1 MKLKLPW
8 TVFENALVPIVAVTL
23 FLCGAARTFAQAR
36 PDSLPATNTVSQ
48 PVRWHTIQVKPR
60 PNFPMIHFYDKLN
73 PVWWLKNIDDPVPPK
88 WYKPDDRHRKLKWSF
103 RNPLHN
109 FMFYVIGVAD
119 KTFYR
124 SGRFPERVS
133 DPRGG
138 WDFDATRYKIIW
150 LPFVSY
156 HRQKFDFYF
165 GWRDRGNFGI
175 KININPHKND
185 KPKPEPM
192 VATVVPGRSKV
203 TDQQAQLSSDAGTT
217 SSPSKASSIKP
228 PSSRE

>member
-1 MKLKLPW
+1 MNLKLPMVM
-8 TVFENALVPIVAVTL
+8 TVAATL
-23 FLCGAARTFAQAR
+23 FLCGAQRTFCQASTNS
-36 PDSLPATNTVSQ
+36 PPATNTVPQ
-48 PVRWHTIQVKPR
+48 PVRWHTIQVNPR
-60 PNFPMIHFYDKLN
+60 PNFPKIHFYDKLN
-73 PVWWLKNIDDPVPPK
+73 PVWWFKNIDDPVPPK
-88 WYKPDDRHRKLKWSF
+88 WYKPDDKHRKFKWSF

-109 FMFYVIGVAD
+109 FMFYVIGVGD

-175 KININPHKND
+175 KININPHKDD
-185 KPKPEPM
+185 KPKPAPV
-192 VATVVPGRSKV
+192 VAVGASGHF
-203 TDQQAQLSSDAGTT
+203 SSNAGTT
-217 SSPSKASSIKP
+217 SPSFKAPSVQA